1 MHGIS
6 FGMRGMR
13 SRVGATAVGLVVLL
27 ATACGGRGSVDDD
40 SAFAAVQERGRTAMG
55 VDQYTS
61 RHVFEDLPNGGRVVL
76 DRDDAADSAGIRTIR
91 EHMRVIEAAFRRGD
105 FTLPGQVH
113 AREVP
118 GTSLMRARR
127 AAIQYTAVDRPRGAE
142 VRIVTTDSSALAA
155 IREFLA
161 FQRSDHRA
169 TGHDSH

>member
-1 MHGIS
+1 
-6 FGMRGMR
+6 MRERPVFRNTVSGSMAR
-13 SRVGATAVGLVVLL
+13 LVVFTAILL
-27 ATACGGRGSVDDD
+27 VSSCREKSGSSND

-61 RHVFEDLPNGGRVVL
+61 THVFEDLPNGGRIVL
-76 DRDDAADSAGIRTIR
+76 DRDDAADTTGVRTIR

-105 FTLPGQVH
+105 FALPGQVH

-118 GTSLMRARR
+118 GTSVMRARR
-127 AAIQYTAVDRPRGAE
+127 DVIQYIAADRPRGAE
-142 VRIVTTDSSALAA
+142 LRIVTSDSSTLAA

-169 TGHDSH
+169 AAHDTH

>member
-1 MHGIS
+1 M
-6 FGMRGMR
+6 
-13 SRVGATAVGLVVLL
+13 GLALLL
-27 ATACGGRGSVDDD
+27 ASACGGQGDVDDD
-40 SAFAAVQERGRTAMG
+40 SAFAAVQQRGQTVMG

-61 RHVFEDLPNGGRVVL
+61 SHVFEDLPDGGRVVL
-76 DRDDAADSAGIRTIR
+76 TRDDASDTTAVRTIR

-118 GTSLMRARR
+118 GTRVMRERR
-127 AAIQYTAVDRPRGAE
+127 AVIDYQAVDRSSGAE
-142 VRIVTTDSSALAA
+142 LRMTTTDSAALAA

-169 TGHDSH
+169 AGHDGH

>member
-1 MHGIS
+1 MS
-6 FGMRGMR
+6 RMPFGMRRVRASMR
-13 SRVGATAVGLVVLL
+13 PPFMGLVALL
-27 ATACGGRGSVDDD
+27 AGGCGGRGNVDDD

-61 RHVFEDLPNGGRVVL
+61 KHVFEDLPDGGRVVL
-76 DRDDAADSAGIRTIR
+76 DRDDPADTTGVRTIR
-91 EHMRVIEAAFRRGD
+91 DHMRVIEAAFRSGD

-118 GTSLMRARR
+118 GTRVMRERR
-127 AAIQYTAVDRPRGAE
+127 ELIRYASIERPRGAE
-142 VRIVTTDSSALAA
+142 LRITTHDSVALAA

-169 TGHDSH
+169 AGHDSH

>member
-1 MHGIS
+1 MARIL
-6 FGMRGMR
+6 
-13 SRVGATAVGLVVLL
+13 GLAAVVLM
-27 ATACGGRGSVDDD
+27 AACKGDSQSADD

-61 RHVFEDLPNGGRVVL
+61 THVFEDLPDGGRVVL
-76 DRDDAADSAGIRTIR
+76 DRDDASDTEGVRTIR

-118 GTSLMRARR
+118 GTRAMRERR
-127 AAIQYTAVDRPRGAE
+127 DVIQYSAVARPRGAE
-142 VRIVTTDSSALAA
+142 LRITTRDSSALAA
-155 IREFLA
+155 IREFLS

-169 TGHDSH
+169 AGHETH